1 VVFLSIAIIVFA
13 YFWLLGETDW
23 LRIRLPSVPES
34 PHAPETR
41 QELAPQAK
49 EEGVR
54 DVGIFL
60 ALCGVTGPL
69 ILVAMDLV
77 AALTQ
82 PKYSLVHDSISA
94 LALTSIGWI
103 QTTGFMLIGLLI
115 EAFTAGLF
123 LNIKRR
129 RGFGF
134 GITLLA
140 FFGFGMLVLG
150 VFHINAVG
158 TPATFYS
165 QIHITAAYSVL
176 GLFPVALALMFSSI
190 KNDPRWR
197 ALFPYTVGAAVF
209 ALTVAVG
216 RLFLPAGF
224 SWFGLYE
231 RVMVLNAISWLEVFA
246 IGLLHLSFLRQ
257 RVARQRQSISMEEG
271 FRIDGT
277 SAEFLYGQPILDT
290 CIFASTTNIKNI
302 LVPPDKELG
311 SPPRM

>member
-1 VVFLSIAIIVFA
+1 MVFLSIAIIICA
-13 YFWLLGETDW
+13 YFWLLVETDW
-23 LRIRLPSVPES
+23 LTVRLLRVPES
-34 PHAPETR
+34 PYVPKTR

-49 EEGVR
+49 EGVR

-60 ALCGVTGPL
+60 ALCGATGPP
-69 ILVAMDLV
+69 IFVAMDLV

-94 LALTSIGWI
+94 LSLTSVGWI
-103 QTTGFMLIGLLI
+103 QTTGFMLIGLLV

-134 GITLLA
+134 GIALLA

-165 QIHITAAYSVL
+165 RIHITAAYSVL
-176 GLFPVALALMFSSI
+176 GLFPIALALMFSSI
-190 KNDPRWR
+190 KNDPRWS
-197 ALFPYTVGAAVF
+197 ALFPYTVIAAVF
-209 ALTVAVG
+209 ALAVAAG

-224 SWFGLYE
+224 SRFGLYE
-231 RVMVLNAISWLEVFA
+231 RIMVLNAISWLEVFA
-246 IGLLHLSFLRQ
+246 IRLLHLSFQRQ
-257 RVARQRQSISMEEG
+257 RVATQRQNILLEEG
-271 FRIDGT
+271 FPLEEARPF
-277 SAEFLYGQPILDT
+277 SWQ
-290 CIFASTTNIKNI
+290 
-302 LVPPDKELG
+302 
-311 SPPRM
+311 

>member
-1 VVFLSIAIIVFA
+1 MVFLSIAIIICA
-13 YFWLLGETDW
+13 YFWLLVETDW
-23 LRIRLPSVPES
+23 LTVRLLRVPES
-34 PHAPETR
+34 PYVPKTR

-49 EEGVR
+49 EGVR

-60 ALCGVTGPL
+60 ALCGATGPP
-69 ILVAMDLV
+69 IFVAMDLV

-94 LALTSIGWI
+94 LALTSVGWI

-134 GITLLA
+134 GIALLA

-165 QIHITAAYSVL
+165 RIHITAAYSVL
-176 GLFPVALALMFSSI
+176 GLFPIALALMFSSI
-190 KNDPRWR
+190 KNDPRWS
-197 ALFPYTVGAAVF
+197 ALFPYTVIAAVF
-209 ALTVAVG
+209 ALAVAAG

-224 SWFGLYE
+224 SRFGLYE
-231 RVMVLNAISWLEVFA
+231 RIMVLNAISWLEVFA
-246 IGLLHLSFLRQ
+246 IRLLHLSFQRQ
-257 RVARQRQSISMEEG
+257 RVATQRQNILLEEG
-271 FRIDGT
+271 FPLEEARPF
-277 SAEFLYGQPILDT
+277 SWQ
-290 CIFASTTNIKNI
+290 
-302 LVPPDKELG
+302 
-311 SPPRM
+311 

>member
-1 VVFLSIAIIVFA
+1 M
-13 YFWLLGETDW
+13 
-23 LRIRLPSVPES
+23 
-34 PHAPETR
+34 PETR
-41 QELAPQAK
+41 QELVPQAK
-49 EEGVR
+49 EGVR

-60 ALCGVTGPL
+60 ALCGATGPL

-94 LALTSIGWI
+94 LALTSVGWI

-134 GITLLA
+134 GIALLA

-165 QIHITAAYSVL
+165 RIHITAAYSVL
-176 GLFPVALALMFSSI
+176 GLFPIALALMFSSI
-190 KNDPRWR
+190 KNDPRWS
-197 ALFPYTVGAAVF
+197 ALFPYTVIAAVF
-209 ALTVAVG
+209 ALAVAAR

-224 SWFGLYE
+224 SRFGLYE
-231 RVMVLNAISWLEVFA
+231 RIMVLNAISWLEVFA
-246 IGLLHLSFLRQ
+246 IRLLHLSFQRQ
-257 RVARQRQSISMEEG
+257 RVATQRQNILLEEG
-271 FRIDGT
+271 FPLEEARL
-277 SAEFLYGQPILDT
+277 SSWQ
-290 CIFASTTNIKNI
+290 
-302 LVPPDKELG
+302 
-311 SPPRM
+311 

>member
-1 VVFLSIAIIVFA
+1 VVFLSIAIIICA
-13 YFWLLGETDW
+13 YFWLLVETDW
-23 LRIRLPSVPES
+23 LTVRLLRVPES
-34 PHAPETR
+34 PYVPKTR

-49 EEGVR
+49 EGVR

-60 ALCGVTGPL
+60 ALCGATGPP
-69 ILVAMDLV
+69 IFVAMDLV

-94 LALTSIGWI
+94 LSLTSVGWI
-103 QTTGFMLIGLLI
+103 QTTGFMLIGLLV

-134 GITLLA
+134 GIALLA

-165 QIHITAAYSVL
+165 RVHITAAYSVL
-176 GLFPVALALMFSSI
+176 GLFPIALALMFPSI
-190 KNDPRWR
+190 KNDPRWS
-197 ALFPYTVGAAVF
+197 ALFPYTVIAAVF
-209 ALTVAVG
+209 ALAVAAG

-224 SWFGLYE
+224 SRFGLYE
-231 RVMVLNAISWLEVFA
+231 RIMVLNAISWLEVFA
-246 IGLLHLSFLRQ
+246 IRLLHLSFQRQ
-257 RVARQRQSISMEEG
+257 RVATQRQNILLEEG
-271 FRIDGT
+271 FPLEEVRL
-277 SAEFLYGQPILDT
+277 SSWQ
-290 CIFASTTNIKNI
+290 
-302 LVPPDKELG
+302 
-311 SPPRM
+311 

>member
-1 VVFLSIAIIVFA
+1 MVFLSIAIIICA
-13 YFWLLGETDW
+13 YFWLLVETDW
-23 LRIRLPSVPES
+23 LTVRLPRVPES
-34 PHAPETR
+34 PHMPEIR
-41 QELAPQAK
+41 QELVPQAK
-49 EEGVR
+49 EGMR

-60 ALCGVTGPL
+60 ALCGATGPL

-94 LALTSIGWI
+94 LALTSVGWI

-134 GITLLA
+134 GIALLA

-165 QIHITAAYSVL
+165 RIHITAAYSVL
-176 GLFPVALALMFSSI
+176 GLFPIALALMFSSI
-190 KNDPRWR
+190 KNDPRWS
-197 ALFPYTVGAAVF
+197 ALFPYTVIAAVF
-209 ALTVAVG
+209 ALAVAAR

-224 SWFGLYE
+224 SRFGLYE
-231 RVMVLNAISWLEVFA
+231 RIMVLNAISWLEVFA
-246 IGLLHLSFLRQ
+246 IRLLHLSFQRQ
-257 RVARQRQSISMEEG
+257 RVATQRQNILLEEG
-271 FRIDGT
+271 FPLEEARPF
-277 SAEFLYGQPILDT
+277 SWQ
-290 CIFASTTNIKNI
+290 
-302 LVPPDKELG
+302 
-311 SPPRM
+311 

>member
-1 VVFLSIAIIVFA
+1 VVFLSIAIIICA
-13 YFWLLGETDW
+13 YFWLLVETDW
-23 LRIRLPSVPES
+23 LTVRLLRVPES
-34 PHAPETR
+34 PYVPKTR

-49 EEGVR
+49 EGVR

-60 ALCGVTGPL
+60 ALCGATGPP
-69 ILVAMDLV
+69 IFVAMDLV

-94 LALTSIGWI
+94 LSLTSVGWI
-103 QTTGFMLIGLLI
+103 QTTGFMLIGLLV

-134 GITLLA
+134 GIALLA

-165 QIHITAAYSVL
+165 RVHITAAYSVL
-176 GLFPVALALMFSSI
+176 GLFPIALALMFPSI
-190 KNDPRWR
+190 KNDPRWS
-197 ALFPYTVGAAVF
+197 ALFPYTVIAAVF
-209 ALTVAVG
+209 ALAVAAG

-224 SWFGLYE
+224 SRFGLYE
-231 RVMVLNAISWLEVFA
+231 RIMVLNAISWLEVFA
-246 IGLLHLSFLRQ
+246 IRLLHLSFQRQ
-257 RVARQRQSISMEEG
+257 RVATQRQNILLEEG
-271 FRIDGT
+271 FPLEEARL
-277 SAEFLYGQPILDT
+277 SSWQ
-290 CIFASTTNIKNI
+290 
-302 LVPPDKELG
+302 
-311 SPPRM
+311 

>member
-1 VVFLSIAIIVFA
+1 VVFLSIAIIICA
-13 YFWLLGETDW
+13 YFWLLVETDW
-23 LRIRLPSVPES
+23 LTVRLPRVPES
-34 PHAPETR
+34 PHMPEIR
-41 QELAPQAK
+41 QELVPQAK
-49 EEGVR
+49 EGMR

-60 ALCGVTGPL
+60 ALCGATGPL

-94 LALTSIGWI
+94 LALTSVGWI

-134 GITLLA
+134 GIALLA

-165 QIHITAAYSVL
+165 RIHITAAYSVL
-176 GLFPVALALMFSSI
+176 GLFPIALALMFSSI
-190 KNDPRWR
+190 KNDPRWS
-197 ALFPYTVGAAVF
+197 ALFPYTVIAAVF
-209 ALTVAVG
+209 ALAVAAG

-224 SWFGLYE
+224 SRFGLYE
-231 RVMVLNAISWLEVFA
+231 RIMVLNAISWLEVFA
-246 IGLLHLSFLRQ
+246 IRLLHLSFQRQ
-257 RVARQRQSISMEEG
+257 RVATQRQNILLEEG
-271 FRIDGT
+271 FPLEEARPF
-277 SAEFLYGQPILDT
+277 SWQ
-290 CIFASTTNIKNI
+290 
-302 LVPPDKELG
+302 
-311 SPPRM
+311 

>member
-1 VVFLSIAIIVFA
+1 MVFLSIAIIICA
-13 YFWLLGETDW
+13 YFWLLVETDW
-23 LRIRLPSVPES
+23 LTIRLPRVPES
-34 PHAPETR
+34 PHMPEIR
-41 QELAPQAK
+41 QELVPQAK
-49 EEGVR
+49 EGMR

-60 ALCGVTGPL
+60 ALCGATGPL

-94 LALTSIGWI
+94 LALTSVGWI

-134 GITLLA
+134 GIALLA

-165 QIHITAAYSVL
+165 RIHITAAYSVL
-176 GLFPVALALMFSSI
+176 GLFPIALALMFSSI
-190 KNDPRWR
+190 KNDPRWS
-197 ALFPYTVGAAVF
+197 ALFPYTVIAAVF
-209 ALTVAVG
+209 ALAVAAG

-224 SWFGLYE
+224 SRFGLYE
-231 RVMVLNAISWLEVFA
+231 RIMVLNAISWLEVFA
-246 IGLLHLSFLRQ
+246 IRLLHLSFQRQ
-257 RVARQRQSISMEEG
+257 RVATQRQNILLEEG
-271 FRIDGT
+271 FPLEEARPF
-277 SAEFLYGQPILDT
+277 SWQ
-290 CIFASTTNIKNI
+290 
-302 LVPPDKELG
+302 
-311 SPPRM
+311 

>member
-1 VVFLSIAIIVFA
+1 M
-13 YFWLLGETDW
+13 
-23 LRIRLPSVPES
+23 PEI
-34 PHAPETR
+34 R
-41 QELAPQAK
+41 QELVPQAK
-49 EEGVR
+49 EGMR

-60 ALCGVTGPL
+60 ALCGATGPL

-94 LALTSIGWI
+94 LALTSVGWI

-134 GITLLA
+134 GIALLA

-165 QIHITAAYSVL
+165 RIHITAAYSVL
-176 GLFPVALALMFSSI
+176 GLFPIALALMFSSI
-190 KNDPRWR
+190 KNDPRWS
-197 ALFPYTVGAAVF
+197 ALFPYTVIAAVF
-209 ALTVAVG
+209 ALAVAAG

-224 SWFGLYE
+224 SRFGLYE
-231 RVMVLNAISWLEVFA
+231 RFMVLNAISWLEVFA
-246 IGLLHLSFLRQ
+246 IRLLHLSFQRQ
-257 RVARQRQSISMEEG
+257 RVATQRKNVLLEEV
-271 FRIDGT
+271 FPLEEARPF
-277 SAEFLYGQPILDT
+277 SWQ
-290 CIFASTTNIKNI
+290 
-302 LVPPDKELG
+302 
-311 SPPRM
+311 

>member
-1 VVFLSIAIIVFA
+1 MVFLSIAIIICA
-13 YFWLLGETDW
+13 YFWLLVETDW
-23 LRIRLPSVPES
+23 LTIRLPRVPES
-34 PHAPETR
+34 PHVPETR
-41 QELAPQAK
+41 PELAPQAK
-49 EEGVR
+49 EGVR

-60 ALCGVTGPL
+60 ALCGTTGPF

-77 AALTQ
+77 ATLTQ
-82 PKYSLVHDSISA
+82 PQYSLVHDLISA
-94 LALTSIGWI
+94 LALTSVGWI

-134 GITLLA
+134 GIALLA

-158 TPATFYS
+158 APATFYS
-165 QIHITAAYSVL
+165 RIHVTAAYSVL
-176 GLFPVALALMFSSI
+176 GLFPVSLALMFSSI
-190 KNDPRWR
+190 KNDPRWC
-197 ALFPYTVGAAVF
+197 ALFPYTLVAAVF

-231 RVMVLNAISWLEVFA
+231 RIMVLNAISWLEVFA
-246 IGLLHLSFLRQ
+246 IRLLHLSFLRQ
-257 RVARQRQSISMEEG
+257 RVARQSLLEEG
-271 FRIDGT
+271 FPLEEART
-277 SAEFLYGQPILDT
+277 FSWQ
-290 CIFASTTNIKNI
+290 
-302 LVPPDKELG
+302 
-311 SPPRM
+311 

>member
-1 VVFLSIAIIVFA
+1 VVFLSIAIIICA
-13 YFWLLGETDW
+13 YFWLLVETDW
-23 LRIRLPSVPES
+23 LTVRLPRVPES
-34 PHAPETR
+34 PHMPEIR
-41 QELAPQAK
+41 QELVPQAK
-49 EEGVR
+49 EGMR

-60 ALCGVTGPL
+60 ALCGATGPL

-94 LALTSIGWI
+94 LALTSVGWI

-134 GITLLA
+134 GIALLA

-165 QIHITAAYSVL
+165 RVHITAAYSVL
-176 GLFPVALALMFSSI
+176 GLFPIALALMFSSI
-190 KNDPRWR
+190 KNDPRWS
-197 ALFPYTVGAAVF
+197 ALFPYTVIAAVF
-209 ALTVAVG
+209 ALAVAAG

-224 SWFGLYE
+224 SRFGLYE
-231 RVMVLNAISWLEVFA
+231 RIMVLNAISWLEVFA
-246 IGLLHLSFLRQ
+246 IRLLHLSFQRQ
-257 RVARQRQSISMEEG
+257 RVATQRQNILLEEG
-271 FRIDGT
+271 FPLEEARPF
-277 SAEFLYGQPILDT
+277 SWQ
-290 CIFASTTNIKNI
+290 
-302 LVPPDKELG
+302 
-311 SPPRM
+311 

>member
-1 VVFLSIAIIVFA
+1 VVFLSIAIIICA
-13 YFWLLGETDW
+13 YFWLLVETDW
-23 LRIRLPSVPES
+23 LTVRLLRVPES
-34 PHAPETR
+34 PYVPKTR

-49 EEGVR
+49 EGVR

-60 ALCGVTGPL
+60 ALCGATGPP
-69 ILVAMDLV
+69 IFVAMDLV

-94 LALTSIGWI
+94 LSLTSVGWI
-103 QTTGFMLIGLLI
+103 QTTGFMLIGLLV

-134 GITLLA
+134 GIALLA

-165 QIHITAAYSVL
+165 RVHITAAYSVL
-176 GLFPVALALMFSSI
+176 GLFPIALALMFPSI
-190 KNDPRWR
+190 KNDPRWS
-197 ALFPYTVGAAVF
+197 ALFPYTVIAAVF
-209 ALTVAVG
+209 ALAVAAG

-224 SWFGLYE
+224 SRFGLYE
-231 RVMVLNAISWLEVFA
+231 RIMVLNAISWLEVFA
-246 IGLLHLSFLRQ
+246 IRLLHLSFQRQ
-257 RVARQRQSISMEEG
+257 RVATQRQNILLEEG
-271 FRIDGT
+271 FPLEEARPF
-277 SAEFLYGQPILDT
+277 SWQ
-290 CIFASTTNIKNI
+290 
-302 LVPPDKELG
+302 
-311 SPPRM
+311 

>member
-1 VVFLSIAIIVFA
+1 VVFLSIAIIICA
-13 YFWLLGETDW
+13 YFWLLVETDW
-23 LRIRLPSVPES
+23 LTVRLPRVPES
-34 PHAPETR
+34 PHMPEIR
-41 QELAPQAK
+41 QELVPQAK
-49 EEGVR
+49 EGMR

-60 ALCGVTGPL
+60 ALCGATGPL

-94 LALTSIGWI
+94 LALTSVGWI

-134 GITLLA
+134 GIALLA

-165 QIHITAAYSVL
+165 RIHITAAYSVL
-176 GLFPVALALMFSSI
+176 GLFPIALALMFSSI
-190 KNDPRWR
+190 KNDPRWS
-197 ALFPYTVGAAVF
+197 ALFPYTVIAAVF
-209 ALTVAVG
+209 ALAVAAG

-224 SWFGLYE
+224 SRFGLYE
-231 RVMVLNAISWLEVFA
+231 RFMVLNAISWLEVFA
-246 IGLLHLSFLRQ
+246 IRLLHLSFQRQ
-257 RVARQRQSISMEEG
+257 RVATQRKNVLLEEV
-271 FRIDGT
+271 FPLEEARPF
-277 SAEFLYGQPILDT
+277 SWQ
-290 CIFASTTNIKNI
+290 
-302 LVPPDKELG
+302 
-311 SPPRM
+311 

>member
-1 VVFLSIAIIVFA
+1 MVFLSIAFIICA
-13 YFWLLGETDW
+13 YFWLLVETDW
-23 LRIRLPSVPES
+23 LTVRLPRVPES
-34 PHAPETR
+34 PHMPEIR
-41 QELAPQAK
+41 QELVPQAK
-49 EEGVR
+49 EGMR

-60 ALCGVTGPL
+60 ALCGATGPL

-94 LALTSIGWI
+94 LALTSVGWI

-134 GITLLA
+134 GIALLA

-165 QIHITAAYSVL
+165 RIHITAAYSVL
-176 GLFPVALALMFSSI
+176 GLFPIALALMFPSI
-190 KNDPRWR
+190 KNDPRWS
-197 ALFPYTVGAAVF
+197 ALFPYTVIAAVF
-209 ALTVAVG
+209 ALAVAAG

-224 SWFGLYE
+224 SRFGLYE
-231 RVMVLNAISWLEVFA
+231 RIMVLNAISWLEVFA
-246 IGLLHLSFLRQ
+246 IRLLHLSFQRQ
-257 RVARQRQSISMEEG
+257 RVATQRQNILLEEG
-271 FRIDGT
+271 FPLEEARL
-277 SAEFLYGQPILDT
+277 SSWQ
-290 CIFASTTNIKNI
+290 
-302 LVPPDKELG
+302 
-311 SPPRM
+311 

>member
-1 VVFLSIAIIVFA
+1 VVFLSIAFIICA
-13 YFWLLGETDW
+13 YFWLLVETDW
-23 LRIRLPSVPES
+23 LTIRLPRVPES
-34 PHAPETR
+34 PHMPETR
-41 QELAPQAK
+41 QELVPQAK
-49 EEGVR
+49 EGVR

-60 ALCGVTGPL
+60 ALCGATGPL

-94 LALTSIGWI
+94 LALTSVGWI

-134 GITLLA
+134 GIALLA

-165 QIHITAAYSVL
+165 RIHITAAYSVL
-176 GLFPVALALMFSSI
+176 GLFPIALALMFSSI
-190 KNDPRWR
+190 KNDPRWS
-197 ALFPYTVGAAVF
+197 ALFPYTVIAAVF
-209 ALTVAVG
+209 ALAVAAR

-224 SWFGLYE
+224 SRFGLYE
-231 RVMVLNAISWLEVFA
+231 RIMVLNAISWLEVFA
-246 IGLLHLSFLRQ
+246 IRLLHLSFQRQ
-257 RVARQRQSISMEEG
+257 RVATQRQNILLEEG
-271 FRIDGT
+271 FPLEEARL
-277 SAEFLYGQPILDT
+277 SSWQ
-290 CIFASTTNIKNI
+290 
-302 LVPPDKELG
+302 
-311 SPPRM
+311 

>member
-1 VVFLSIAIIVFA
+1 MVFLSIAIIICA
-13 YFWLLGETDW
+13 YFWLLVETDW
-23 LRIRLPSVPES
+23 LTVRLPRVPES
-34 PHAPETR
+34 PHMPEIR
-41 QELAPQAK
+41 QELVPQAK
-49 EEGVR
+49 EGMR

-60 ALCGVTGPL
+60 ALCGATGPL

-94 LALTSIGWI
+94 LALTSVGWI

-134 GITLLA
+134 GIALLA

-165 QIHITAAYSVL
+165 RIHITAAYSVL
-176 GLFPVALALMFSSI
+176 GLFPIALALMFPSI
-190 KNDPRWR
+190 KNDPRWS
-197 ALFPYTVGAAVF
+197 ALFPYTVIAAVF
-209 ALTVAVG
+209 ALAVAAG

-224 SWFGLYE
+224 SRFGLYE
-231 RVMVLNAISWLEVFA
+231 RIMVLNAISWLEVFA
-246 IGLLHLSFLRQ
+246 IRLLHLSFQRQ
-257 RVARQRQSISMEEG
+257 RVATQRQNILLEEG
-271 FRIDGT
+271 FPLEEARPF
-277 SAEFLYGQPILDT
+277 SWQ
-290 CIFASTTNIKNI
+290 
-302 LVPPDKELG
+302 
-311 SPPRM
+311 

>member
-1 VVFLSIAIIVFA
+1 MVFLSITIIICA
-13 YFWLLGETDW
+13 YFWLLMETDW
-23 LRIRLPSVPES
+23 LRIRLPRVPES
-34 PHAPETR
+34 PHVTETR
-41 QELAPQAK
+41 QELASQAK
-49 EEGVR
+49 EGVR

-60 ALCGVTGPL
+60 ALCGATGPL

-94 LALTSIGWI
+94 LSLTSVGWI

-134 GITLLA
+134 GIALLA

-158 TPATFYS
+158 APATFYS
-165 QIHITAAYSVL
+165 RIHITAAYSVL

-209 ALTVAVG
+209 ALIVAVG

-246 IGLLHLSFLRQ
+246 IGLLRMSFLRQ
-257 RVARQRQSISMEEG
+257 RVATQRQSILLEEVYTITGNISM
-271 FRIDGT
+271 IT
-277 SAEFLYGQPILDT
+277 SEPISSQL
-290 CIFASTTNIKNI
+290 K
-302 LVPPDKELG
+302 
-311 SPPRM
+311 

>member
-1 VVFLSIAIIVFA
+1 MVFLSIAIIICA
-13 YFWLLGETDW
+13 YFWLLVETDW
-23 LRIRLPSVPES
+23 LTVRLPRVPES
-34 PHAPETR
+34 PHMPEIR
-41 QELAPQAK
+41 QELVPQAK
-49 EEGVR
+49 EGMR

-60 ALCGVTGPL
+60 ALCGATGPL

-94 LALTSIGWI
+94 LALTSVGWI

-134 GITLLA
+134 GIALLA

-165 QIHITAAYSVL
+165 RIHITAAYSVL
-176 GLFPVALALMFSSI
+176 GLFPIALALMFSSI
-190 KNDPRWR
+190 KNDPRWS
-197 ALFPYTVGAAVF
+197 ALFPYTVIAAVF
-209 ALTVAVG
+209 ALAVAAG

-224 SWFGLYE
+224 SRFGLYE
-231 RVMVLNAISWLEVFA
+231 RIMVLNAISWLEVFA
-246 IGLLHLSFLRQ
+246 IRLLHLSFQRQ
-257 RVARQRQSISMEEG
+257 RVATQRQNILLEEG
-271 FRIDGT
+271 FPLEEVRL
-277 SAEFLYGQPILDT
+277 SSWQ
-290 CIFASTTNIKNI
+290 
-302 LVPPDKELG
+302 
-311 SPPRM
+311 

>member
-1 VVFLSIAIIVFA
+1 MVFLSIAIIICA
-13 YFWLLGETDW
+13 YFWLLVETDW
-23 LRIRLPSVPES
+23 LTVRLLRVPES
-34 PHAPETR
+34 PYVPKTR

-49 EEGVR
+49 EGVR

-60 ALCGVTGPL
+60 ALCGATGPP
-69 ILVAMDLV
+69 IFVAMDLV

-94 LALTSIGWI
+94 LSLTSVGWI
-103 QTTGFMLIGLLI
+103 QTTGFMLIGLLV

-134 GITLLA
+134 GIALLA

-165 QIHITAAYSVL
+165 RVHITAAYSVL
-176 GLFPVALALMFSSI
+176 GLFPIALALMFPSI
-190 KNDPRWR
+190 KNDPRWS
-197 ALFPYTVGAAVF
+197 ALFPYTVIAAVF
-209 ALTVAVG
+209 ALAVAAG

-224 SWFGLYE
+224 SRFGLYE
-231 RVMVLNAISWLEVFA
+231 RFMVLNAISWLEVFA
-246 IGLLHLSFLRQ
+246 IRLLHLSFQRQ
-257 RVARQRQSISMEEG
+257 RVATQRKNVLLEEV
-271 FRIDGT
+271 FPLEEARPF
-277 SAEFLYGQPILDT
+277 SWQ
-290 CIFASTTNIKNI
+290 
-302 LVPPDKELG
+302 
-311 SPPRM
+311 

>member
-1 VVFLSIAIIVFA
+1 MVFLSIAIIICA
-13 YFWLLGETDW
+13 YFWLLVETDW
-23 LRIRLPSVPES
+23 LTVRLPRVPES
-34 PHAPETR
+34 PHMPEIR
-41 QELAPQAK
+41 QELVPQAK
-49 EEGVR
+49 EGMR

-60 ALCGVTGPL
+60 ALCGATGPL

-94 LALTSIGWI
+94 LALTSVGWI

-134 GITLLA
+134 GIALLA

-165 QIHITAAYSVL
+165 RIHITAAYSVL
-176 GLFPVALALMFSSI
+176 GLFPIALALMFSSI
-190 KNDPRWR
+190 KNDPRWS
-197 ALFPYTVGAAVF
+197 ALFPYTVIAAVF
-209 ALTVAVG
+209 ALAVAAG

-224 SWFGLYE
+224 SRFGLYE
-231 RVMVLNAISWLEVFA
+231 RIMVLNAISWLEVFA
-246 IGLLHLSFLRQ
+246 IRLLHLSFQRQ
-257 RVARQRQSISMEEG
+257 RVATQRQNILLEEG
-271 FRIDGT
+271 FPLEEARPF
-277 SAEFLYGQPILDT
+277 SWQ
-290 CIFASTTNIKNI
+290 
-302 LVPPDKELG
+302 
-311 SPPRM
+311 

>member
-1 VVFLSIAIIVFA
+1 VVFLSIAIIICA
-13 YFWLLGETDW
+13 YFWLLVETDW
-23 LRIRLPSVPES
+23 LTVRLLRVPES
-34 PHAPETR
+34 PYVPKTR

-49 EEGVR
+49 EGVR

-60 ALCGVTGPL
+60 ALCGATGPP
-69 ILVAMDLV
+69 IFVAMDLV

-94 LALTSIGWI
+94 LSLTSVGWI
-103 QTTGFMLIGLLI
+103 QTTGFMLIGLLV

-134 GITLLA
+134 GIALLA

-165 QIHITAAYSVL
+165 RVHITAAYSVL
-176 GLFPVALALMFSSI
+176 GLFPIALALMFPSI
-190 KNDPRWR
+190 KNDPRWS
-197 ALFPYTVGAAVF
+197 ALFPYTVIAAVF
-209 ALTVAVG
+209 ALAVAAG

-224 SWFGLYE
+224 SRFGLYE
-231 RVMVLNAISWLEVFA
+231 RFMVLNAISWLEVFA
-246 IGLLHLSFLRQ
+246 IRLLHLSFQRQ
-257 RVARQRQSISMEEG
+257 RVATQRKNVLLEEV
-271 FRIDGT
+271 FPLEEARPF
-277 SAEFLYGQPILDT
+277 SWQ
-290 CIFASTTNIKNI
+290 
-302 LVPPDKELG
+302 
-311 SPPRM
+311 